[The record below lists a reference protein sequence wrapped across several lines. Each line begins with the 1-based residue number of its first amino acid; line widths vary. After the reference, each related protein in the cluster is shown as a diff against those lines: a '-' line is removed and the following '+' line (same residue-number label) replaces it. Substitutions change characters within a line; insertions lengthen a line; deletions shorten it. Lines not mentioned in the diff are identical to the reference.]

1 MSSDE
6 VSIRALLHKILG
18 YSQAEQTEVLL
29 LSTDN
34 ALTRF
39 AVNHIHQNLA
49 EKNMEIRVRAVIGKR
64 VGVATTN
71 QLDDEALRRVT
82 AQAFEIAKLQPENP
96 EFHSLPEPQ
105 PIQLARAYD
114 EQTAHFSPEERAR
127 RVGILVRLAS
137 EHHLEAAGAFSTGL
151 QTIAVANSLGIFAY
165 EQRTSANFRC
175 VVMADEQGAGYSQEL
190 SIDAN
195 ALDIE
200 SLAREAVEKALRSRN
215 PIDIELGEYPVVLEG
230 YACAEM
236 LQNLTLMGLSA
247 LAVQEER
254 SFMQGQFGKQIAN
267 PLVTLYDDGH
277 APVTLSQSFDYEGFP
292 KQRVTF
298 IDHGIANA
306 VVYDSLTA
314 AREGKPN
321 TGHALPAPNS
331 SGPLPFNL
339 IMEAG
344 EQDLG
349 TLIRDIDR
357 GIYVTRFHYTN
368 PVHPVKTLF
377 TGMTRDGTFLIEHG
391 ELTRPIKNLR
401 FTQNILDVLRN
412 VQALGNRRVQWAD
425 YDEIVITSPAI
436 RSSTFH
442 FTGITGA

>member
-1 MSSDE
+1 MYSDE
-6 VSIRALLHKILG
+6 VSIRALLHTVLS
-18 YSQAEQTEVLL
+18 YSQAEQTEVLF
-29 LSTDN
+29 LSTDS

-39 AVNHIHQNLA
+39 AVNHIHQNVA
-49 EKNMEIRVRAVIGKR
+49 EKNTEIRVRAVIGKR
-64 VGVATTN
+64 VGVASTN
-71 QLDDEALRRVT
+71 QLDDESLRRV
-82 AQAFEIAKLQPENP
+82 AVQALETAKLQPKNP
-96 EFHSLPEPQ
+96 AFHSLPEPQ
-105 PIQLARAYD
+105 PIQFARAYD
-114 EQTAHFSPEERAR
+114 ERTAHFSPEERAR
-127 RVGILVRLAS
+127 RVGILIRLAS

-151 QTIAVANSLGIFAY
+151 QTIAVANSLGIYAY

-175 VVMADEQGAGYSQEL
+175 VVMADEQGAGYSQQL
-190 SIDAN
+190 SIAAH

-200 SLAREAVEKALRSRN
+200 SLAHEAVNKALRSRN
-215 PIDIELGEYPVVLEG
+215 PIAIELGEYPVVLES

-236 LQNLTLMGLSA
+236 LQNLALMGFSA

-277 APVTLSQSFDYEGFP
+277 APVTLSQSFDYEGVP
-292 KQRVTF
+292 RQRVTL

-306 VVYDSLTA
+306 VVYDSFTA

-331 SGPLPFNL
+331 DGPLPLSL

-344 EQDLG
+344 EQNLE
-349 TLIRDIDR
+349 TLIRGIDR

-368 PVHPVKTLF
+368 SVHPVKTLF

-412 VQALGNRRVQWAD
+412 VQALGSRRVQWAD
-425 YDEIVITSPAI
+425 YDEMAITAPAI
-436 RSSTFH
+436 RSSTFN